1 MGRIARKSCT
11 GRVRI
16 SQRVE
21 AACRG
26 EQAWVECGQDL
37 ARLRIGPSKMI
48 RVRVTE
54 LVPQVLASRG
64 KKTLP

>member
-1 MGRIARKSCT
+1 MGLVARKSCI
-11 GRVRI
+11 GKARI

-37 ARLRIGPSKMI
+37 ARSRIGPSKRI
-48 RVRVTE
+48 LVRVTE